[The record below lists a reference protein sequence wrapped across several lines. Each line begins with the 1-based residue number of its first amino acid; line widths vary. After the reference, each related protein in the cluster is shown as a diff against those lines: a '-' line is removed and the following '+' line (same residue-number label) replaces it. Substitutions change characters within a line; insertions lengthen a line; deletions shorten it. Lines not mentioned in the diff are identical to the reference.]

1 MAVDEAVP
9 TALVTGAASGIGYA
23 VAQRFGQEGARLVL
37 VDVDHRRGPLAAEI
51 LRAAGCDVAFMHA
64 DVRDER
70 AIEGVIDRVRKRFGG
85 LDWACHSAGI
95 GGGGFRIADAS
106 RTHWEDV
113 LTVNLTAV
121 WLCLKHEIPVMRR
134 GGSIVNVASVAGL
147 VGLAGSSAY
156 VAAKHGVIGLTKTAA
171 IECAPERIRVNAV
184 CPGAIDTPLL
194 RRRFYVEPE
203 RERRLLDRQLFHRLG
218 TADEVADAVT
228 WLCTGARFV
237 TGQAL
242 SVDGGWTAQ

>member
-1 MAVDEAVP
+1 
-9 TALVTGAASGIGYA
+9 
-23 VAQRFGQEGARLVL
+23 
-37 VDVDHRRGPLAAEI
+37 
-51 LRAAGCDVAFMHA
+51 
-64 DVRDER
+64 
-70 AIEGVIDRVRKRFGG
+70 
-85 LDWACHSAGI
+85 
-95 GGGGFRIADAS
+95 
-106 RTHWEDV
+106 
-113 LTVNLTAV
+113 VNLTAV